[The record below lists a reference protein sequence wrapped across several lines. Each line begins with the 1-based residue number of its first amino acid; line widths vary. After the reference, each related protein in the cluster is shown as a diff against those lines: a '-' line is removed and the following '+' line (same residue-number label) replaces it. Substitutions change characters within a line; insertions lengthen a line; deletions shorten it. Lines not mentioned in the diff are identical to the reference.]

1 MPFDHF
7 DFERSRTPAD
17 IAQVLGALGQLLQ
30 GEAMQPLRRTIS
42 VWVRMLLRRK
52 APRANIDEIDTI
64 NDLLEGS
71 AMLEQ
76 TIERWFDEATMKGLK
91 QGLQQGLQ
99 QGLEQGVQRGVQQG
113 VHQGYAKALALQLRL
128 RFGAVPQWVDTRLA
142 QASEEQLMDWMA
154 RILSASS
161 LSELFGEA
169 GHGDLT

>member
-1 MPFDHF
+1 
-7 DFERSRTPAD
+7 
-17 IAQVLGALGQLLQ
+17 
-30 GEAMQPLRRTIS
+30 
-42 VWVRMLLRRK
+42 
-52 APRANIDEIDTI
+52 
-64 NDLLEGS
+64 
-71 AMLEQ
+71 
-76 TIERWFDEATMKGLK
+76 
-91 QGLQQGLQ
+91 
-99 QGLEQGVQRGVQQG
+99 VQRGVQQG